1 MGNPASPALANIIMD
16 DLACYIIDNIS
27 FDIRLFK
34 IYVDDTLIAVKE
46 DNIDEMIQLFNSYH
60 QRIQFTIEMESEGKL
75 PFLDL
80 CLFRMETGKI
90 KTSWYFKPSASGRI
104 LNFNSQHPMTYK
116 TSIIKNMIWK
126 NTNLSDPE
134 FVDENLK
141 KIYNILTNNDYPK
154 TFIRRLIY
162 DYTNKLIAE
171 KVHPEE
177 KVVAKYFKFP
187 YINGLTQKIQKIVE
201 DDKHKLAV
209 YNIHT
214 TEKLFSKL
222 KDKVQDGEKTNV
234 IYKINCMDCEGVYI
248 GQTKQHLYKRIGQ
261 HKNDTKIKNGV
272 MQIDRTALCK
282 HRFQNDHKFDF
293 ENVKILDVENVK
305 FKRNISEMIYITLD
319 KNSVNERSDT
329 QNLNKF
335 YKSLLN
341 IST

>member
-1 MGNPASPALANIIMD
+1 
-16 DLACYIIDNIS
+16 
-27 FDIRLFK
+27 
-34 IYVDDTLIAVKE
+34 
-46 DNIDEMIQLFNSYH
+46 
-60 QRIQFTIEMESEGKL
+60 
-75 PFLDL
+75 
-80 CLFRMETGKI
+80 METGKI